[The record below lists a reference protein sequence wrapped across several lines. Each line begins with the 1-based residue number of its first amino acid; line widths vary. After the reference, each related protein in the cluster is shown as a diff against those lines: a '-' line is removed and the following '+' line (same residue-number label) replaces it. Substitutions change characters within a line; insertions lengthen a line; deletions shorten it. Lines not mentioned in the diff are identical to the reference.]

1 MIRTKMF
8 TFRDHQ
14 QQKPTFIILKPRL
27 KNEKMLALRFIW
39 EGTSVKSYIIQL
51 PVEFFYFLLF

>member
-1 MIRTKMF
+1 ML

-39 EGTSVKSYIIQL
+39 EVTSVKSYIIQL